1 MWWWYI
7 MIAYDSCWILLARVR
22 KISTVS
28 TVSWKRVQTR
38 VCPNSNQGKQSCDP
52 LVNHFVF
59 SPCQVRIRIHWSI
72 WRLELWVDR
81 GIANHPTRVNSPCT
95 LGRKQHLHHLGWL
108 DTHRLLRSHTQ
119 TSMKCFWKSL
129 FTKTDICCLLEN
141 KPWLQTDTRITFRTT
156 YCVCVFLLPFAKIR
170 CEVAFIN

>member
-1 MWWWYI
+1 M
-7 MIAYDSCWILLARVR
+7 MIYHDSCWILLARAH

-52 LVNHFVF
+52 LLNHFIF

-72 WRLELWVDR
+72 WRLELCVDR

-95 LGRKQHLHHLGWL
+95 LGRKQHLHRLGWL
-108 DTHRLLRSHTQ
+108 DTHHLLRSHTQ
-119 TSMKCFWKSL
+119 TSLEVFLDVFGSPFYENGYLLPIAKKSL
-129 FTKTDICCLLEN
+129 GHISNYVL
-141 KPWLQTDTRITFRTT
+141 
-156 YCVCVFLLPFAKIR
+156 CVCVFLLPFAKIR